1 MSTKFY
7 IFDQNNSGGYW
18 DKVLGYK
25 VIIEAEN
32 PRQANKLA
40 EVMGIYFNGVD
51 NGMDC
56 ECCGDRW
63 CEVDEY
69 DAIEPEN
76 LAEELEDIKRSQ
88 KDWELSSTIR
98 YANGEIKFV
107 I

>member
-18 DKVLGYK
+18 DKVLGYV
-25 VIIEAEN
+25 VIIEAET
-32 PRQANKLA
+32 PEKANEKA
-40 EVMGIYFNGVD
+40 EEIGIYFDGVES
-51 NGMDC
+51 GEDC

-76 LAEELEDIKRSQ
+76 LAKELEDIKQRQ

>member
-1 MSTKFY
+1 MNTKFY
-7 IFDQNNSGGYW
+7 VFDQNNSGGYW

-40 EVMGIYFNGVD
+40 EVMGIYFNGVE
-51 NGMDC
+51 NGEDC

-76 LAEELEDIKRSQ
+76 LAKELEDIKQCQ

>member
-1 MSTKFY
+1 MNTKFY
-7 IFDQNNSGGYW
+7 VFDQNNSGGYW

-40 EVMGIYFNGVD
+40 EVMGIYFNGVE
-51 NGMDC
+51 NGEDC

-76 LAEELEDIKRSQ
+76 LAKELEDIKQHQ

>member
-1 MSTKFY
+1 MKFY
-7 IFDQNNSGGYW
+7 EFPQNNTGGEW
-18 DKVLGYK
+18 DKILGYV
-25 VIIEAEN
+25 VIIEAET
-32 PRQANKLA
+32 PEKANEKA
-40 EVMGIYFNGVD
+40 EEIGIYFDGVENGE
-51 NGMDC
+51 DC

-76 LAEELEDIKRSQ
+76 LAKELEDIKRRQ

-98 YANGEIKFV
+98 YADGRVEKI